1 MTLSELGKELDAWMN
16 DGLTKLMSGDIG
28 EFTIGQGMFTLV
40 LIICA
45 YIAVSFLQ
53 SYIGDVLHR
62 RKCRKD

>member
-28 EFTIGQGMFTLV
+28 EFTIGQGIFIFV
-40 LIICA
+40 LIICVFF
-45 YIAVSFLQ
+45 AVSSLQ

-62 RKCRKD
+62 RKYRKD